1 MAEIVNISYIG
12 SGTESQVYT
21 PKDDALITNSFIFT
35 QFGDPNDSIEYFIYD
50 SVGNLLEKVYN
61 ATGYKPDS
69 TVNPTTEL
77 YSSIALDPK
86 KDLESRGYNR
96 GTLEIQY
103 NFLRNLFNSAY
114 GKFYWIKEVSPSRT
128 EIKLASQDISNTD
141 ILNGFNQYQAYVAGL
156 NYYNDFYL
164 NFGNNQHVIAV
175 NVAYVTDDAG
185 SYLLIKLYEP
195 LPSDFD
201 VKDQLWISEKIAE
214 SSRYNVTIDVQATQV
229 TEQNVLRGPNYN
241 VNLNQQVA
249 QTTPYYSYQSLSS
262 TAISG
267 SFQKMMSYYQDK
279 ALEINVDYT
288 DFSNFVH
295 FSSITS
301 RIQNFAQKVT
311 NIESYTSA
319 SSAQLL
325 ISGGISNPVVS
336 SSYVLLQKQID
347 DIITNFDTYEYY
359 LYFSSGSYTW
369 PKSGS
374 TQPYTLYSV
383 NSPQAINWLSGMVAS
398 ASFYDATNKDLL
410 TNVIP
415 QYIQD
420 DSTNEPYITFVNMI
434 GQHFDNIWIYYKD
447 VTNRFNATN
456 NPETGISPDLV
467 ADALMALG
475 STLYTNSNISDNLY
489 YSLFGINADGSL
501 LPPTGSEK
509 ITSYVTSSLTTLS
522 PKAIQSEIYK
532 RIYHNIP
539 YLYKTK
545 GTRNSIDA
553 IVNIFGIPKSILTIN
568 EFGGYDRSL
577 VTGVDSIYNTKISG
591 STSVAEISS
600 SLLHPD
606 VTLQYYS
613 TQKRLNSKNLE
624 FGFSPADS
632 INSTISSSVGYIN
645 IDQLIGDPGAQ
656 YSASYPSL
664 VAYQN
669 SFFTGSQVHD
679 IYEYIRLL
687 KYYDNSIFKMVK
699 DYVPARS
706 SLSTGMIV
714 KSHVLERNKYERHE
728 PEMDNSMNY
737 SQSIE
742 TVTISATDAPEI
754 PYSTAYN
761 SKSQYTV
768 TSPYISTASTNVYGP
783 VSMSNTYAWEK
794 YTGEFGGS
802 EIEMVTDEFSQLE
815 RSSITFPWTSS
826 VASTQLMFTFYNE
839 GALVNNFTKTQP
851 SKEFVSAKYS
861 YGIDTPINFANI
873 VSQSS
878 CQSCDRISCMNYE
891 LTSFTGSTLYY
902 TYQECGGETQYLSLS
917 PTSSAYFCARPE
929 TFRFTDG
936 FYLTIQ
942 TIPTSSC
949 ILQPI
954 SSCGSTFANRS
965 ACNKITINAIDPFV
979 GNYVKCNGDY
989 RSITLTSDESYTD
1002 CVRFGTLNVVTGENY
1017 TVEDQGLCYNT
1028 CVTTQVTNLN
1038 ATRTLPISYKDCYG
1052 IDKSLTIPAS
1062 TGQNLGCIQ
1071 SGSVQISRFAI
1082 SPSYTISDSG
1092 PCFKDCILY
1101 KIINTEAIFSASPRE
1116 ISYYYTDCFG
1126 NATTASVPVNS
1137 FNYFCATS
1145 GSFSIASPGGG
1156 GLAYYFSTS
1165 SLGYCNPSTKPCTT
1179 LTQVLYGPGRY
1190 GYSYQK
1196 CNGENVLYERI
1207 SDETTADDI
1216 YDCIKLNTLSTF
1228 GSITN
1233 VYTGSYCGYYTYLT
1247 EYTGSRDYADIQDY
1261 NYYRTSTVNS
1271 KYAGAKY
1278 TDNKTI
1284 LTTWS
1289 FGAIYEPRDYYVDY
1303 TGLFTTVET
1312 SSYFPTE
1319 MVLKLPYLAN
1329 ISGGLQELNLQNE
1342 NWVYFQNIYKPG
1354 SMVTLKQFN
1363 ATQYSNQKYLDK
1375 SYKVLESGYSYQ
1387 PYYYRSSGS
1396 VSECFD
1402 TDVAETYSTSGS
1414 TYVKKQFLPGN
1425 AVISTSPLPPYTG
1438 NQNSLYKYFPTV
1450 PFSGSDTISGTSGPT
1465 SGFWEI
1471 NLWSSGSYGDTYFG
1485 NRSLLT
1491 SYVSGTIPTFV
1502 NPATDNLFDYGR
1514 FKAGEYY
1521 TTSFNGYYNFSGVFV
1536 FKKIDTLG
1544 TESGSFTLDII
1555 NGGSGSIS
1563 SIYSAGFVD
1572 GQILAT
1578 KTVNVP
1584 GSPADWGTPGYEI
1597 NLQTTQY
1604 LPSGSKIFFRLKT
1617 NYKGVSAGNTDTYG
1631 IFIEQGANI
1640 IANAV
1645 TMDATL
1651 CRSLSI
1657 SSNDLF
1663 DSGSLTTSSLSLKTN
1678 TNNFF
1683 TSASTFNPS
1692 YSDYYNSS
1700 SVLYGEFGDINYT
1713 MQPEVGDYIYLYYDG
1728 RTILPTSTIGNLKA
1742 LRFRIINIDTD
1753 PVIGTQRFNVSPNIP
1768 DYITSGVLNSYIKA
1782 VFAKRV
1788 PDETT
1793 MILQGKKNPGKTSYG
1808 FAIPENINPQ
1818 ITKNINTLQSTIQSQ
1833 ILNF

>member
-12 SGTESQVYT
+12 SGTELQTYIPS
-21 PKDDALITNSFIFT
+21 DDALITNSFIYT

-50 SVGNLLEKVYN
+50 SVGNLLDKVYN
-61 ATGYKPDS
+61 AIDYKPDS

-114 GKFYWIKEVSPSRT
+114 GSFYWIKEISPSRT
-128 EIKLASQDISNTD
+128 EIKLASQNISNND
-141 ILNGFNQYQAYVAGL
+141 ILSGFNQYQAYVAGL

-164 NFGNNQHVIAV
+164 NFGDNQHIIAV
-175 NVAYVTDDAG
+175 NVAYIEDESGA
-185 SYLLIKLYEP
+185 YLLIKLYEP

-214 SSRYNVTIDVQATQV
+214 SSRYNVIIDIEADT
-229 TEQNVLRGPNYN
+229 TSLQNSLRGPNFDIK
-241 VNLNQQVA
+241 VSQQVA

-262 TAISG
+262 TSVSG

-279 ALEINVDYT
+279 ALEINIDYT

-301 RIQNFAQKVT
+301 RIQNFAQKIS

-319 SSAQLL
+319 SNSQLL
-325 ISGGISNPVVS
+325 ISGGLSNPVVS
-336 SSYVLLQKQID
+336 SSYVILQKQID

-383 NSPQAINWLSGMVAS
+383 TSSVAKTWLTGSLLS
-398 ASFYDATNKDLL
+398 ASYYDSTNKDLL

-420 DSTNEPYITFVNMI
+420 DSANQPYITFVNMI

-577 VTGVDSIYNTKISG
+577 ITGVDSIYNTKISG

-613 TQKRLNSKNLE
+613 TQERLNSKNLE

-656 YSASYPSL
+656 YSASYPGL
-664 VAYQN
+664 IAYQN
-669 SFFTGSQVHD
+669 FFFTGSQVHD

-728 PEMDNSMNY
+728 PEVDNSMNY

-768 TSPYISTASTNVYGP
+768 VSPYISTGSDNVYGP

-826 VASTQLMFTFYNE
+826 VASTQSMFTFYNE
-839 GALVNNFTKTQP
+839 GALVNNFTQTQP
-851 SKEFVSAKYS
+851 SKQFVSAEYT
-861 YGIDTPINFANI
+861 YGIDVPVNFANI

-878 CQSCDRISCMNYE
+878 CQGCGRVPCFTYLVQNNGVDSGSFTYQDCNDNIFSKIIGSSGLVNICAKYNTVVNSSITSFTASLVDVCGYSYSNSNKYGVCYETSVIIGSTGNVILSYVNCSGSTVSNTYLASTGYNLGCVKENSIVLSPVSPSANYTASYGNVCDLYADGCKNITAFNSAASPSTIISASYVSCNGIAYTSSISGGEYANFGCIKYSTLDTGSFLTFSLTDSGSCVDANKCTYVTAYSPGVGYYSLNYRRCNGE
-891 LTSFTGSTLYY
+891 DVIISGSSPGMSFTLNDCVRYDSIVTANIDAIFTGSTS
-902 TYQECGGETQYLSLS
+902 C
-917 PTSSAYFCARPE
+917 
-929 TFRFTDG
+929 G
-936 FYLTIQ
+936 FY
-942 TIPTSSC
+942 
-949 ILQPI
+949 
-954 SSCGSTFANRS
+954 
-965 ACNKITINAIDPFV
+965 
-979 GNYVKCNGDY
+979 
-989 RSITLTSDESYTD
+989 ES
-1002 CVRFGTLNVVTGENY
+1002 
-1017 TVEDQGLCYNT
+1017 
-1028 CVTTQVTNLN
+1028 
-1038 ATRTLPISYKDCYG
+1038 
-1052 IDKSLTIPAS
+1052 
-1062 TGQNLGCIQ
+1062 
-1071 SGSVQISRFAI
+1071 
-1082 SPSYTISDSG
+1082 
-1092 PCFKDCILY
+1092 
-1101 KIINTEAIFSASPRE
+1101 
-1116 ISYYYTDCFG
+1116 
-1126 NATTASVPVNS
+1126 
-1137 FNYFCATS
+1137 
-1145 GSFSIASPGGG
+1145 
-1156 GLAYYFSTS
+1156 LA
-1165 SLGYCNPSTKPCTT
+1165 
-1179 LTQVLYGPGRY
+1179 
-1190 GYSYQK
+1190 
-1196 CNGENVLYERI
+1196 
-1207 SDETTADDI
+1207 
-1216 YDCIKLNTLSTF
+1216 
-1228 GSITN
+1228 
-1233 VYTGSYCGYYTYLT
+1233 
-1247 EYTGSRDYADIQDY
+1247 EYTGSRQYAEIQDY
-1261 NYYRTSTVNS
+1261 NYHRTSAVHS
-1271 KYAGAKY
+1271 KYAGAVY
-1278 TDNKTI
+1278 TQSNNAYEDWNFK
-1284 LTTWS
+1284 
-1289 FGAIYEPRDYYVDY
+1289 AIYNPRDYYVDF
-1303 TGLFTTVET
+1303 TGLFTEIQS
-1312 SSYFPTE
+1312 SSYDPSQ
-1319 MVLKLPYLAN
+1319 MIVKLPYLAN
-1329 ISGGLQELNLQNE
+1329 ISGGIQELNLQND
-1342 NWVYFQNIYKPG
+1342 NWVYFQTMYKAG
-1354 SMVTLKQFN
+1354 SNVTLKQFN
-1363 ATQYSNQKYLDK
+1363 STQYSNQKYLDK
-1375 SYKVLESGYSYQ
+1375 TFKVVESGYSYQ
-1387 PYYYRSSGS
+1387 PYWYRKAGETDECYEIGLTGASLLSGSIASYDRRFSLGLAVPENFITSSKTYTTNDSFSTIISGSAISASWYWYNVSLDFGTSPSYPLVINTVNDSYNLFTNYFSGTSTTRVTGSFYTAPFSGNYKFTVSFGSLIVGRERPILSGNYKIKLDLLKNAVSSSGFLEGEVLKSSTTTYGPEYNLAAGGELIATNTVVANSVYLNAGDKVFTKVSIQAGLNDINVFGQFAKFTAEMVPFNGTFCIDPNTSANVLFGTSSFIAGSDTLYITENMNPYFSEDVTYLPSYSSGS
-1396 VSECFD
+1396 ITSSPI
-1402 TDVAETYSTSGS
+1402 YS
-1414 TYVKKQFLPGN
+1414 
-1425 AVISTSPLPPYTG
+1425 I
-1438 NQNSLYKYFPTV
+1438 
-1450 PFSGSDTISGTSGPT
+1450 
-1465 SGFWEI
+1465 
-1471 NLWSSGSYGDTYFG
+1471 YGEVD
-1485 NRSLLT
+1485 
-1491 SYVSGTIPTFV
+1491 
-1502 NPATDNLFDYGR
+1502 
-1514 FKAGEYY
+1514 Y
-1521 TTSFNGYYNFSGVFV
+1521 TT
-1536 FKKIDTLG
+1536 KIK
-1544 TESGSFTLDII
+1544 E
-1555 NGGSGSIS
+1555 
-1563 SIYSAGFVD
+1563 
-1572 GQILAT
+1572 
-1578 KTVNVP
+1578 
-1584 GSPADWGTPGYEI
+1584 
-1597 NLQTTQY
+1597 
-1604 LPSGSKIFFRLKT
+1604 
-1617 NYKGVSAGNTDTYG
+1617 
-1631 IFIEQGANI
+1631 
-1640 IANAV
+1640 
-1645 TMDATL
+1645 
-1651 CRSLSI
+1651 
-1657 SSNDLF
+1657 
-1663 DSGSLTTSSLSLKTN
+1663 
-1678 TNNFF
+1678 
-1683 TSASTFNPS
+1683 
-1692 YSDYYNSS
+1692 
-1700 SVLYGEFGDINYT
+1700 
-1713 MQPEVGDYIYLYYDG
+1713 GDYIYMYYNG
-1728 RTILPTSTIGNLKA
+1728 FSVSYTGAGASTPIL
-1742 LRFRIINIDTD
+1742 RR
-1753 PVIGTQRFNVSPNIP
+1753 
-1768 DYITSGVLNSYIKA
+1768 ITSVTTGSVTSSFTVYPELPGYINSSNINTYDKI
-1782 VFAKRV
+1782 VFTKRI

-1808 FAIPENINPQ
+1808 FAIPENINPT
-1818 ITKNINTLQSTIQSQ
+1818 ILKNANTLQSTIQSQ

>member
-50 SVGNLLEKVYN
+50 SVGNLLDSIYN
-61 ATGYKPDS
+61 TTDYKPDS
-69 TVNPTTEL
+69 TVNPTTDL
-77 YSSIALDPK
+77 YSSITLDPK

-128 EIKLASQDISNTD
+128 EIKLTSQDISNTD

-164 NFGNNQHVIAV
+164 NFGNNQHIIAV

-249 QTTPYYSYQSLSS
+249 QTTPYYSYQNLSS
-262 TAISG
+262 TSVSG

-336 SSYVLLQKQID
+336 SSYVLLQNKID
-347 DIITNFDTYEYY
+347 DIITNFDAYEYY

-577 VTGVDSIYNTKISG
+577 ITGVDSIYNTKISG

-613 TQKRLNSKNLE
+613 TQERLNSKNLE

-656 YSASYPSL
+656 YSASYPGL

-706 SLSTGMIV
+706 SISTGMIV

-728 PEMDNSMNY
+728 PEVDNSMNY
-737 SQSIE
+737 SQSVE

-768 TSPYISTASTNVYGP
+768 VSPYIATGSNNVYGP

-802 EIEMVTDEFSQLE
+802 EIEMVTDEFSQFE

-826 VASTQLMFTFYNE
+826 VASTQSMFTFYNE
-839 GALVNNFTKTQP
+839 GALVNNITEILP
-851 SKEFVSAKYS
+851 SREFVSAEYS
-861 YGIDTPINFANI
+861 YGIDTPVNFANI

-878 CQSCDRISCMNYE
+878 CQGCGRVPCFSYNIQNNSTSLGYVQYQNCQNEFIFAPVLASQVLTICAKVDTVQNAEGSILNYTASIGESCGYTYSNRSGYDVCYDTTIITGAGGNVIITYQKCDG
-891 LTSFTGSTLYY
+891 TITGSTFTAATSTPIGCVKNNSIL
-902 TYQECGGETQYLSLS
+902 LNPLS
-917 PTSSAYFCARPE
+917 PSS
-929 TFRFTDG
+929 
-936 FYLTIQ
+936 
-942 TIPTSSC
+942 
-949 ILQPI
+949 
-954 SSCGSTFANRS
+954 
-965 ACNKITINAIDPFV
+965 
-979 GNYVKCNGDY
+979 
-989 RSITLTSDESYTD
+989 
-1002 CVRFGTLNVVTGENY
+1002 NY
-1017 TVEDQGLCYNT
+1017 T
-1028 CVTTQVTNLN
+1028 
-1038 ATRTLPISYKDCYG
+1038 ASYGNICGMY
-1052 IDKSLTIPAS
+1052 S
-1062 TGQNLGCIQ
+1062 
-1071 SGSVQISRFAI
+1071 
-1082 SPSYTISDSG
+1082 
-1092 PCFKDCILY
+1092 DCINY
-1101 KIINTEAIFSASPRE
+1101 EITNTEAFRSVE
-1116 ISYYYTDCFG
+1116 FYYTDCNN
-1126 NATTASVPVNS
+1126 NAVTSSVPLSQTLTFCGKPNS
-1137 FNYFCATS
+1137 FQTGSQPPGPPAPLAWSYTLASSSVCATKCTYLESVGYPVGYYSLNFLTCNGQSRIITGS
-1145 GSFSIASPGGG
+1145 GTGGG
-1156 GLAYYFSTS
+1156 FYIRE
-1165 SLGYCNPSTKPCTT
+1165 CI
-1179 LTQVLYGPGRY
+1179 RY
-1190 GYSYQK
+1190 
-1196 CNGENVLYERI
+1196 
-1207 SDETTADDI
+1207 
-1216 YDCIKLNTLSTF
+1216 NTLST
-1228 GSITN
+1228 TN
-1233 VYTGSYCGYYTYLT
+1233 ISTIVTGSKLCGYYEDLAQ
-1247 EYTGSRDYADIQDY
+1247 YTGSRQYADIQDY
-1261 NYYRTSTVNS
+1261 NYYRTSAVNS
-1271 KYAGAKY
+1271 KYAGAVY
-1278 TDNKTI
+1278 TQSNNAYEDWK
-1284 LTTWS
+1284 
-1289 FGAIYEPRDYYVDY
+1289 FGASYNPRDYYVDF
-1303 TGLFTTVET
+1303 TGLFTEIQS
-1312 SSYFPTE
+1312 SSYFPNQ
-1319 MVLKLPYLAN
+1319 MVVKLPYLAN
-1329 ISGGLQELNLQNE
+1329 ISGGLQELNLQND
-1342 NWVYFQNIYKPG
+1342 NWTYFQTIYKAG
-1354 SMVTLKQFN
+1354 SNVTLKQFN
-1363 ATQYSNQKYLDK
+1363 STQYSNQKYLDK
-1375 SYKVLESGYSYQ
+1375 AFRVVESGYSYQ
-1387 PYYYRSSGS
+1387 PYWYRKAGEPYECYDLTLGGGSEISGSFAQKFGTYYETDTNDNLLRWDGTSITSSLMYPILPSGTLSPYNYNWYEVNHWMNSSLLTPGEDPNNLFIPYSSGS
-1396 VSECFD
+1396 AYTYLTGSYYNVPNTGIYNIKAASDFKFLTLIPLSMTIPVQEPVVFKIQLLKNATSSSGHLEGEVLGQTTWTIPTGRISGYEYNLNLPIYKDRVLLNTNDKIFVKVSIYFKN
-1402 TDVAETYSTSGS
+1402 SGE
-1414 TYVKKQFLPGN
+1414 FPGN
-1425 AVISTSPLPPYTG
+1425 LDTLIYGKSLFTQIEQVPLDGTFCINPGATVNKLIDNTVYDPNSDIITFTG
-1438 NQNSLYKYFPTV
+1438 EMSKYFDDEVTYLPYY
-1450 PFSGSDTISGTSGPT
+1450 
-1465 SGFWEI
+1465 
-1471 NLWSSGSYGDTYFG
+1471 SSGSITESPLYSTFGEVDYPTQIESGDY
-1485 NRSLLT
+1485 L
-1491 SYVSGTIPTFV
+1491 IM
-1502 NPATDNLFDYGR
+1502 
-1514 FKAGEYY
+1514 
-1521 TTSFNGYYNFSGVFV
+1521 YYNAA
-1536 FKKIDTLG
+1536 DLG
-1544 TESGSFTLDII
+1544 
-1555 NGGSGSIS
+1555 
-1563 SIYSAGFVD
+1563 Y
-1572 GQILAT
+1572 
-1578 KTVNVP
+1578 
-1584 GSPADWGTPGYEI
+1584 
-1597 NLQTTQY
+1597 
-1604 LPSGSKIFFRLKT
+1604 PSGSSDIYPIKT
-1617 NYKGVSAGNTDTYG
+1617 
-1631 IFIEQGANI
+1631 
-1640 IANAV
+1640 
-1645 TMDATL
+1645 
-1651 CRSLSI
+1651 
-1657 SSNDLF
+1657 
-1663 DSGSLTTSSLSLKTN
+1663 
-1678 TNNFF
+1678 
-1683 TSASTFNPS
+1683 
-1692 YSDYYNSS
+1692 
-1700 SVLYGEFGDINYT
+1700 
-1713 MQPEVGDYIYLYYDG
+1713 
-1728 RTILPTSTIGNLKA
+1728 
-1742 LRFRIINIDTD
+1742 RIINVTTGSSIAIQIY
-1753 PVIGTQRFNVSPNIP
+1753 PKLPG
-1768 DYITSGVLNSYIKA
+1768 YITDTNINLYNKI
-1782 VFAKRV
+1782 VFTKRV

-1808 FAIPENINPQ
+1808 FAIPENINPT
-1818 ITKNINTLQSTIQSQ
+1818 ILKNANTLQSTIQSQ